1 MFMMHLRGLAVFL
14 LSFPGGARRSIRID
28 HSHYDA
34 QQQNNSLAK
43 SLEVS
48 AEAREALIPQFF
60 GTRGS
65 RQPGLQIGAWR
76 PGSKH
81 NGRLTGHLEP
91 HRAARWLH
99 FGPRRAKVALQA
111 ASGLEEDE
119 FPAKE
124 FGSARWRAALGVTGK
139 GAAGK
144 RKRRTAAPFASL
156 PRGSDVPTP
165 WTQYETEQGE
175 TYFYNP
181 ETGESVWE
189 LPKTSE
195 SDASS
200 GLNANDRSSVPSAI
214 IDNSNDRYVAE
225 SEERLR
231 QERMDRLAADV
242 ARFKDENVNTTS
254 MNDEQGILQKV
265 IDTLGTVLTYNFFI
279 IIGFFIWFLA
289 GVGLQFGAKELA
301 VIGAFRSLWDPLILP
316 LLSTHMG
323 LTFLSAGLERLAK
336 MGD

>member
-1 MFMMHLRGLAVFL
+1 MHLRGLAVFL
-14 LSFPGGARRSIRID
+14 FFFPGGARRSIRID

-34 QQQNNSLAK
+34 QQQNNTLAK
-43 SLEVS
+43 GLEVS
-48 AEAREALIPQFF
+48 AEAREALIPLFF
-60 GTRGS
+60 GTGVS
-65 RQPGLQIGAWR
+65 RQAGLQMGAWR
-76 PGSKH
+76 PGSKQ

-91 HRAARWLH
+91 HRAAQWFH
-99 FGPRRAKVALQA
+99 FGPRRAKAALQT
-111 ASGLEEDE
+111 ASGLEEDQ

-124 FGSARWRAALGVTGK
+124 VGSARGRAAVGVTGK

-144 RKRRTAAPFASL
+144 RRGRTAAPIASL
-156 PRGSDVPTP
+156 ARGSDVPTP

-189 LPKTSE
+189 LPETSE

-200 GLNANDRSSVPSAI
+200 GLSANDGSSVPSVI
-214 IDNSNDRYVAE
+214 MDNSNNPYVAG
-225 SEERLR
+225 SAERLR
-231 QERMDRLAADV
+231 QERLDRLAADV
-242 ARFKDENVNTTS
+242 ARFKEESVNTTS
-254 MNDEQGILQKV
+254 TNDEEGILQKV